1 MPPWPTLARWRK
13 ILTALEEVSID
24 EKEQSAKSNVTVNS
38 QTKTKTMEDEMS
50 IRIKQTHYVPL
61 PTGEYQATIADILEE
76 TGQYGPQV
84 KFIFDITEP
93 EQYNDRSLYGWCSQK
108 FSTQSKL
115 YAWTK
120 AAMGGGVLAS
130 DFDFDSDAMIGK
142 FVTLALVVK
151 EGDKGQYNKIY
162 AVKAGRRP
170 VTPEGNVFAEPGKS
184 IPF

>member
-1 MPPWPTLARWRK
+1 
-13 ILTALEEVSID
+13 
-24 EKEQSAKSNVTVNS
+24 
-38 QTKTKTMEDEMS
+38 MS

-61 PTGEYQATIADILEE
+61 PAGEYQATIADILEE
-76 TGQYGPQV
+76 TGQYGPQL

-93 EQYNDRSLYGWCSQK
+93 EEYNDRSLYGWCSQK

-120 AAMGGGVLAS
+120 AAHGGAALAS

-142 FVTLALVVK
+142 SVTLALVVK

-162 AVKAGRRP
+162 AVKAARRP
-170 VTPEGNVFAEPGKS
+170 ITPESNVFAEPGKS